1 MYIYANIY
9 IYNPMSILNLYKYI
23 HIYVYIYIYNL
34 MRILNFFIYVGL
46 FFYTFIDILLDFFF
60 SPRNLNPVSD
70 VFWKKKSESTV
81 FLADIS
87 EREASGQNW
96 QLLNGMWFLHCSLQR
111 YSSLDPNKRGVWYQI
126 LPRLQ
131 PQWKEFNSWLISQNP
146 PTHLSIL

>member
-70 VFWKKKSESTV
+70 VFWKKKVRIHSLSSWHFWKRSVWTE
-81 FLADIS
+81 LAVI
-87 EREASGQNW
+87 EW
-96 QLLNGMWFLHCSLQR
+96 HVI
-111 YSSLDPNKRGVWYQI
+111 SSLFSIEI
-126 LPRLQ
+126 LIPWPKQ
-131 PQWKEFNSWLISQNP
+131 KGSLISNSASP
-146 PTHLSIL
+146 SAPVEGI

>member
-70 VFWKKKSESTV
+70 VF
-81 FLADIS
+81 
-87 EREASGQNW
+87 
-96 QLLNGMWFLHCSLQR
+96 
-111 YSSLDPNKRGVWYQI
+111 
-126 LPRLQ
+126 
-131 PQWKEFNSWLISQNP
+131 
-146 PTHLSIL
+146 